1 MQQFRSISVGLVA
14 WMGILT
20 MVGLTQS
27 RDQPI
32 RHDTGQSVSPSF
44 EGWYPNPDGTFTLS
58 FGYLNRNFEQ
68 TLDIPVGV
76 NNHFEPGAAD
86 RGQPT
91 HFLSRLQTGI
101 FAVTVPADFGDQ
113 TLTWSLTAGNET
125 VAIPGHLRP
134 EWQIDSMHEITS
146 DNRPPVVKFNP
157 SDDGT
162 LGPDGPRH
170 TITGSVGQL
179 VPLALWVSDD
189 GIKKRPS
196 DRPPLLGVA
205 WSKYRGPGAVEF
217 DNEMPDIE
225 SDGKAETSA
234 KFSEPGDY
242 IVRVLA
248 WDDSGPQGNIMAGG
262 FFCCWTNA
270 FVSIRVE

>member
-1 MQQFRSISVGLVA
+1 
-14 WMGILT
+14 

-91 HFLSRLQTGI
+91 HFLSRRQTGI
-101 FAVTVPADFGDQ
+101 FTVTVPANFGDQ

-157 SDDGT
+157 SDDVLATQLQGRWDSKCRSRFGYQT
-162 LGPDGPRH
+162 TASKNDPQTVRH
-170 TITGSVGQL
+170 F
-179 VPLALWVSDD
+179 W
-189 GIKKRPS
+189 
-196 DRPPLLGVA
+196 
-205 WSKYRGPGAVEF
+205 
-217 DNEMPDIE
+217 E
-225 SDGKAETSA
+225 SDGVNT
-234 KFSEPGDY
+234 
-242 IVRVLA
+242 VVLVLLNLTTEC
-248 WDDSGPQGNIMAGG
+248 P
-262 FFCCWTNA
+262 T
-270 FVSIRVE
+270 